1 MAHPNEY
8 PRAQF
13 VLGELLPA
21 MTERR
26 RGQET
31 YGSVAQR
38 DLERY
43 YHLLRQ
49 SLPAFSEAEASLL
62 VDACNGWLIEPH
74 TARLLWA
81 EVADAISLDGLDR
94 KWDVDGPALVAR
106 LRNLTPSE
114 ALAACDAI
122 ERFWRG
128 DYSDTAAGLARVGL
142 VR

>member
-13 VLGELLPA
+13 VVGELAPELSA
-21 MTERR
+21 RQ
-26 RGQET
+26 RGEEAP
-31 YGSVAQR
+31 GSVAKR
-38 DLERY
+38 DLARY
-43 YHLLRQ
+43 YALLTR

-74 TARLLWA
+74 TAQLLWA
-81 EVADAISLDGLDR
+81 EVADAISLDSLDR
-94 KWDVDGPALVAR
+94 KWDVDGPALVER
-106 LRNLTPSE
+106 LRRLTPFE